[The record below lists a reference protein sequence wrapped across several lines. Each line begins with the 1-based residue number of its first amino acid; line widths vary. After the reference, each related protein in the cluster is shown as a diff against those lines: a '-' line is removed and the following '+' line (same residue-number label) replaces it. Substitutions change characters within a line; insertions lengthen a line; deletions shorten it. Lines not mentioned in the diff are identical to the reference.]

1 MGVAK
6 LVIIAAAAHLTSG
19 TSGASARHRLRPNR
33 RSSNRGPS
41 GIDVSLT
48 DDHFN
53 VGQKRLLF
61 LARAKV
67 RAGSILILA
76 KVTTSVDWETNQL
89 VQKIS
94 REDFADSASIT
105 AVRPIS
111 AILYTDRVAVISERE
126 VVELLAPS
134 ESLARDPPSLFR
146 GCIMRAI
153 CIWLLFSLRSS
164 YSTTIDPV
172 LLLDQIAISHIRTR
186 THHCQES

>member
-1 MGVAK
+1 MELSLMLFNTTAELLISVAQSSPPPTP
-6 LVIIAAAAHLTSG
+6 HLTSG

-33 RSSNRGPS
+33 RASNRGPS

-94 REDFADSASIT
+94 RE
-105 AVRPIS
+105 
-111 AILYTDRVAVISERE
+111 RVA
-126 VVELLAPS
+126 
-134 ESLARDPPSLFR
+134 
-146 GCIMRAI
+146 RA
-153 CIWLLFSLRSS
+153 RSS
-164 YSTTIDPV
+164 QFISGLYNASN
-172 LLLDQIAISHIRTR
+172 LYMAAI
-186 THHCQES
+186 